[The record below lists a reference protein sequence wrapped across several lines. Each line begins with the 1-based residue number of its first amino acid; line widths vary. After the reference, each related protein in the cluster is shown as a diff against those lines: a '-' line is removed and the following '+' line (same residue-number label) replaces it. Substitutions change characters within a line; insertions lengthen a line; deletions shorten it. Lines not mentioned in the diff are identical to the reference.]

1 MDLRTLADWG
11 RSLDPAALPPGTAER
26 VRLQLASVVASLLD
40 GLALPDVAALR
51 GAWAGETAPRRKSA
65 RSKAEPPAFE
75 ALAPWLATASIALDH
90 DDYLLFAHPGHSAAV
105 VPLAWAAAHGT
116 TLGEALAA
124 AAAADEVAARLGGYT
139 LIGPHNGQTW
149 THVHLAGA
157 VLAAGRLAGDDPDVV
172 ARALGLALS
181 NPPFLLPAAFFGGS
195 SKLLAAAVPLRQG
208 LQALR
213 LARAGRL
220 AAPPT
225 VLDAVDGLGRHFAHA
240 ALEGFLDGWGE
251 VWLTDTLAVK
261 RVPGCAY
268 VSAAAEAAA
277 DVARQ
282 FARAKGR
289 PLVADD
295 VERLE
300 LSVTALT
307 VGMED
312 AARPHRSGPLS
323 AVEINFSAPLT
334 AAMALLDGALT
345 PRSFDR
351 ERLARDEADLRKVA
365 GRVTVRHDL
374 GRTMRLVDG
383 VVRPLALLDAFGDL
397 RGDSARKAGW
407 ELLRR
412 YPGVL
417 RGGGEP
423 RGATREDSPFARF
436 GNRGTFEALRNVG
449 RLVQGALGRR
459 RDGAHYDVRNAR
471 PGEVRFA
478 ASAGL
483 LATLAGEAFA
493 AECEVPPGAPGAT
506 VDLSTVVREK
516 LARSFRDAGVEASA
530 DDVVGRLLGAPLD
543 APLGELFAPAFERL
557 LADGR
562 AVGSAPTAQQ
572 ADQTDQQ

>member
-1 MDLRTLADWG
+1 MDFHAFADWG

-26 VRLQLASVVASLLD
+26 VRLQLVSVLASLLD
-40 GLALPDVAALR
+40 GLALPDVVATRA
-51 GAWAGETAPRRKSA
+51 AWAGERAPRRKA
-65 RSKAEPPAFE
+65 GRGRVEPPAFE
-75 ALAPWLATASIALDH
+75 ALASWFATASIALDH
-90 DDYLLFAHPGHSAAV
+90 DDYLLFGHTGHSAAV
-105 VPLAWAAAHGT
+105 VPLAWTAVHGA

-124 AAAADEVAARLGGYT
+124 AVAADELGARLGGYT

-149 THVHLAGA
+149 THVHLAGS

-181 NPPFLLPAAFFGGS
+181 NPPFLLPAAFFGGP

-240 ALEGFLDGWGE
+240 ALEGFLDGLGE

-323 AVEINFSAPLT
+323 PVEINFSAPLT
-334 AAMALLDGALT
+334 TALALLDGDLE
-345 PRSFDR
+345 PRSFDPA
-351 ERLARDEADLRKVA
+351 RLERDEELLRQVA
-365 GRVTVRHDL
+365 GRVAVRHDL

-383 VVRPLALLDAFGDL
+383 VVRPMALLDAFGDL

-407 ELLRR
+407 EMLRR

-423 RGATREDSPFARF
+423 GGATRDDSPFARF
-436 GNRGTFEALRNVG
+436 GNRGTFEALRTVG
-449 RLVQGALGRR
+449 QLVKGALGRR
-459 RDGAHYDVRNAR
+459 RDGAHYTVRNAR
-471 PGEVRFA
+471 PADVRFA

-506 VDLSTVVREK
+506 VDLTTVTREK
-516 LARSFRDAGVEASA
+516 LARAFRDAGIDASA
-530 DDVVGRLLGAPLD
+530 DELIGRLLGAPLD
-543 APLGELFAPAFERL
+543 APLGELFAPAFARL
-557 LADGR
+557 LAG
-562 AVGSAPTAQQ
+562 G
-572 ADQTDQQ
+572 